1 VLQKCSRNT
10 ALDRFL
16 SLISPHPKQ
25 GTRKTPPR
33 RRKNRS
39 FLRIFRI
46 IERLKSYTRTRQKYY
61 ERTVRIVKECDIIF
75 TRCIYIRIDLSV
87 FLVNKRIDRQVRIF
101 SFSFRR
107 ITLHPFSFFFFFYIN
122 LPLYTSHPL
131 FEKSVTQQKKSKNGF
146 SDCHCACKK
155 NITTYSY
162 VKRFT
167 RKARRKDAATTSHQ
181 KALEAKMF
189 SSSRTL
195 SSP

>member
-1 VLQKCSRNT
+1 LRPCAWPNTHDLNLKTREKLEIERLVLQKCSRNT

-107 ITLHPFSFFFFFYIN
+107 ITLHPFSFFFFDTEIC
-122 LPLYTSHPL
+122 H
-131 FEKSVTQQKKSKNGF
+131 VTPVTHF
-146 SDCHCACKK
+146 L
-155 NITTYSY
+155 
-162 VKRFT
+162 
-167 RKARRKDAATTSHQ
+167 RRV
-181 KALEAKMF
+181 
-189 SSSRTL
+189 
-195 SSP
+195 